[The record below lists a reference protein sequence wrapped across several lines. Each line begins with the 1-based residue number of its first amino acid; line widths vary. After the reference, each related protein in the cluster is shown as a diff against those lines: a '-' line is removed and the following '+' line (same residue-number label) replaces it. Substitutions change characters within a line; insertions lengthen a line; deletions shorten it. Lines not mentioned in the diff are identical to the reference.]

1 MHFIYLQHSGKPL
14 ENSGGQFWV
23 VGGVALPEKNWK
35 VLNLRLNGLQKSFQG
50 ENYDP
55 KNSVLDARKLLHPR
69 TAERRWTQS
78 LAKGLE
84 KIVAGLQLKFFLVV
98 VDKKTTDKPAHP
110 RWLMPLSY
118 SYLIKPVTQYLR
130 EVDDTGTIVIPPGRP
145 DEAALLT
152 EIQNEHL
159 FSFTGRQ
166 SPLIST
172 PMIQSPKDAS
182 GLQVADLVATI
193 GRVYHETVFPKLF
206 NKQILEGYDAIMNSH
221 YQGFVKPNTYQ
232 SPNTDAKGYRI
243 RGYIYLW
250 RRDQGTSFGGGA
262 GEGAASAGPGDA
274 TPRAALA
281 GNGASET
288 SEPASS

>member
-1 MHFIYLQHSGKPL
+1 M
-14 ENSGGQFWV
+14 
-23 VGGVALPEKNWK
+23 
-35 VLNLRLNGLQKSFQG
+35 RLNGLQKSFQG

-55 KNSVLDARKLLHPR
+55 KNSVLDARKLLHPKM
-69 TAERRWTQS
+69 AERRWTQS

-118 SYLIKPVTQYLR
+118 SYLVKPVTQYLR

-172 PMIQSPKDAS
+172 PLIQSPKDSS

-206 NKQILEGYDAIMNSH
+206 AKQVLEGYDALMNSH
-221 YQGFVKPNTYQ
+221 YQGFVKPNTYPIAQ
-232 SPNTDAKGYRI
+232 HRFQGLSHPWLHLPVAARPGHHRTRQ
-243 RGYIYLW
+243 
-250 RRDQGTSFGGGA
+250 RRRNPQRQPTGGGST
-262 GEGAASAGPGDA
+262 GPGVGQPRRNRPVEGGAA
-274 TPRAALA
+274 
-281 GNGASET
+281 
-288 SEPASS
+288 

>member
-55 KNSVLDARKLLHPR
+55 KTSILDARKLLHPK

-130 EVDDTGTIVIPPGRP
+130 EVDDTGAIVIPPGRP

-152 EIQNEHL
+152 DIQNEHL
-159 FSFTGRQ
+159 FTFSGRQ

-172 PMIQSPKDAS
+172 PIIQSPKDAS
-182 GLQVADLVATI
+182 GLQVADMVATI

-206 NKQILEGYDAIMNSH
+206 AKQVLEGYDALMNSH

-250 RRDQGTSFGGGA
+250 RRDQG
-262 GEGAASAGPGDA
+262 GPGGHSAHEASGVGEA
-274 TPRAALA
+274 TPRPALA
-281 GNGASET
+281 TNGET
-288 SEPASS
+288 VGG